1 MFTASSPGPRPD
13 SVGYSDLIGRVQI
26 PVKQLMANP
35 NTVQERCDPLMG
47 FEDANK
53 MDGKL

>member
-1 MFTASSPGPRPD
+1 MQRSYNSR
-13 SVGYSDLIGRVQI
+13 SDLIGRVQI
-26 PVKQLMANP
+26 PVKQLMAKP
-35 NTVQERCDPLMG
+35 NVMHERVDPLMG